1 MRRHRLVCF
10 MIFCLAFGLA
20 LAALR
25 VHAGGVCVLGSDGES
40 YDLRP
45 FMEVM
50 EDPDRSLT
58 IDMAASPELETYYV
72 RRESDHFNFGFTDS
86 ALWFRFV
93 LDARQGNDPGDPG
106 KLWIF
111 DPGRSMYESFEL
123 FIPMPGGGWSIFS
136 YGRLLAPD
144 GGSAGRRIELPEGL
158 GGPLTCY
165 IRVTGMAPLVV
176 HPHIATLKHALRSNG
191 FKALGAGM
199 ALAFFLTLTLVH
211 LGIYYLTRNA
221 GVRKLVLGT
230 SALGGLLAATAYLH
244 MVGLEDPPT
253 IIMVAGLAAEG
264 VLALLIL
271 AFLEIRV
278 RRQGVSAVLLA
289 CAAVAFTLAAS
300 ALTIP
305 ELLPGNFPMLYAI
318 AALLAGTW
326 VCFARLGC
334 YRTITVILLCPLIV
348 GALDVFAFKGP
359 NQRCCGVTS
368 TAMLWGGIV
377 MVGVVMFALMA
388 SMIRNIVLQRQAS
401 EAMARTKSEFLSSMS
416 HEIRTPMTAILGFLD
431 LALQSA
437 AQGQLR
443 QRLLKARVSAGH
455 LLDIVND
462 ILDISRIESG
472 AMEPKATPFDPEA
485 LLRDV
490 ADILAPRAFE
500 NGNELVFSMGAGLP
514 RRLVGDVLRLRQVL
528 VNLGGNAVKFTN
540 GGTVRIAISRPVGP
554 SGKENGV
561 RFEVSD
567 TGIGMAPEDLARLFG
582 SFEQGSRD
590 TARNYGGTGLGLAIS
605 RDLVRLMG
613 GDIHVRSRP
622 GEGSVFGFTLPLE
635 VGGDG
640 AEAPEPRAFSGLKAL
655 VVEDNGASREAMS
668 QCLGE
673 LGVLHECAG
682 IAEEAVRLAGSGRFD
697 VILADCGLPDSPSAE
712 IVWRLREAG
721 VRSPMALM
729 TRLTQRETEYMDAG
743 QIGVDGFL
751 LKPFTVSAVRE
762 TLERLTG
769 MGNQEFP
776 EAEVTDQG
784 NQHDLETVR
793 GMRVLLVED
802 VQSNQELFAA
812 ILRPA
817 GVELEIA
824 SSGEMAVQRLLT
836 PSLPPFDLVLMDIN
850 LPDMDGL
857 KATRIIRALER
868 FDSLPII
875 ALTTSVMPGQ
885 REACLEAGMN
895 GHLGKP
901 VDVKELF
908 RVLASRAR
916 CTAITSAQPT
926 GCAGIRPSRY
936 FRSKDTPKSV

>member
-1 MRRHRLVCF
+1 MV
-10 MIFCLAFGLA
+10 MCLAFGLA
-20 LAALR
+20 SAALR

-58 IDMAASPELETYYV
+58 IDMASSPELDVQYV
-72 RRESDHFNFGFTDS
+72 RREADHFNFGFTDS

-93 LDARQGNDPGDPG
+93 LDARKGNDPGDPG

-111 DPGRSMYESFEL
+111 DPGRAMHDTFEL
-123 FIPMPGGGWSIFS
+123 FIPKPGGGWSIFS

-144 GGSAGRRIELPEGL
+144 GDSASRRIELPEDL
-158 GGPLTCY
+158 GGPVACY

-199 ALAFFLTLTLVH
+199 VLAFFLTLTLVH

-221 GVRKLVLGT
+221 GVRKLALGT

-244 MVGLEDPPT
+244 MAGIEDPPT
-253 IIMVAGLAAEG
+253 IIMVAGLAGEG

-271 AFLEIRV
+271 AFLEIRD
-278 RRQGVSAVLLA
+278 RRRGVSAVLLA

-300 ALTIP
+300 TLTMP
-305 ELLPGNFPMLYAI
+305 ERLPGNFPLLSAI
-318 AALLAGTW
+318 AALLAGSW

-334 YRTITVILLCPLIV
+334 YRTISLILLCPLIV
-348 GALDVFAFKGP
+348 GALDVFAFNGP
-359 NQRCCGVTS
+359 HQECCGVTS
-368 TAMLWGGIV
+368 TAVLWGGIV
-377 MVGVVMFALMA
+377 LVGAVMFALMA
-388 SMIRNIVLQRQAS
+388 SVIRNIVLQRQAS
-401 EAMARTKSEFLSSMS
+401 EALARNKSVFLSSMS

-431 LALQSA
+431 LALQSGG
-437 AQGQLR
+437 QGQLR

-472 AMEPKATPFDPEA
+472 TMKPKPAPFDPEA
-485 LLRDV
+485 LLGDV

-500 NGNELVFSMGAGLP
+500 NGNELVFSIGPDLP
-514 RRLVGDVLRLRQVL
+514 RRLVGDVLRLRQIL
-528 VNLGGNAVKFTN
+528 VNLGGNAVKFTS
-540 GGTVRIAISRPVGP
+540 GGTVRIAVSRSAGP
-554 SGKENGV
+554 SGREDGV
-561 RFEVSD
+561 RFEVRD
-567 TGIGMAPEDLARLFG
+567 TGIGMTPEDLTRLFG
-582 SFEQGSRD
+582 SFEQGSRA

-605 RDLVRLMG
+605 RNLVRLMG
-613 GDIHVRSRP
+613 GDIDVRSRP
-622 GEGSVFGFTLPLE
+622 GEGSTFGFTLPLKA
-635 VGGDG
+635 GGNG
-640 AEAPEPRAFSGLKAL
+640 AEAPKPRAFSGLKAL
-655 VVEDNGASREAMS
+655 VVEDNKASREAMS

-673 LGVLHECAG
+673 LGVLHECG
-682 IAEEAVRLAGSGRFD
+682 GTAEEAVRLARSGRFD
-697 VILADCGLPDSPSAE
+697 VILADCGLPDSPGAE
-712 IVWRLREAG
+712 VVWRLREAG

-769 MGNQEFP
+769 KGNQELP

-784 NQHDLETVR
+784 DPRDREAVW

-802 VQSNQELFAA
+802 VQSNQDLFAA

-817 GVELEIA
+817 GVELEITP
-824 SSGEMAVQRLLT
+824 SGEKALQRLLN

-850 LPDMDGL
+850 LPVMDGL
-857 KATRIIRALER
+857 KATRIIRILGR
-868 FDSLPII
+868 FGSLPII

-885 REACLEAGMN
+885 REACLEAGMD

-901 VDVKELF
+901 VDVRELF
-908 RVLASRAR
+908 RMLASRAR
-916 CTAITSAQPT
+916 
-926 GCAGIRPSRY
+926 RPA
-936 FRSKDTPKSV
+936 